1 MSISGKAAIRA
12 SIAVA
17 SLAIAVAVLAAP
29 AAPAQAEQDQVA
41 PAAAGFRNGRIGV
54 RETICAD
61 SLYFRTAP
69 HDGAFDGNMWRP
81 QTFRVEGP
89 RVGNYIYG
97 FAYGEINRYGWV
109 QDGWFCL

>member
-1 MSISGKAAIRA
+1 M
-12 SIAVA
+12 
-17 SLAIAVAVLAAP
+17 
-29 AAPAQAEQDQVA
+29 
-41 PAAAGFRNGRIGV
+41 